1 MGKKVLAYSHD
12 FQRMFFN
19 KDLFLIP
26 YYVAKEKGLPLE
38 FCYGYN
44 MGDKEI
50 PNEYRGAT
58 MRTTH
63 RKSVTTLGEIL
74 DSVKFILFQARKID
88 TIFVVGISFIHLLR
102 IYLFKILNP
111 SGNVLI
117 FGDMEP
123 EQADDI
129 VKTDFYKS
137 HGISGIIKQ
146 WLADYCFRNSKLLVA
161 NTSSYK
167 KMLQIY
173 ESRGWKGLL
182 HFYPCLDD
190 EKFNEFGMVRK
201 PWEEKENIMVCVGR
215 IGCYQKNTEMLLEA
229 LKSIDLKD
237 WKIYMIGPITNSF
250 ALNENGDFQKVIDK
264 FFEECPQHKDKLI
277 FTGIIYDKK
286 EIFDYYNRAKI
297 LLSTSRHEGFANTY
311 SEAAAFGCY
320 VISTDVGGADVGSNN
335 WQFGTKI
342 EQEEAKMFASTLND
356 ILDERKKIDITKSL
370 SLHDISY
377 SYKVNNGLLLKMG
390 L

>member
-1 MGKKVLAYSHD
+1 MKVLAYSHD
-12 FQRMFFN
+12 FQRMYFN

-26 YYVAKEKGLPLE
+26 YYVAKAKGMALE

-44 MGDKEI
+44 MGDNEI
-50 PNEYRGAT
+50 PSKYRGAT
-58 MRTTH
+58 IRTTH
-63 RKSVTTLGEIL
+63 RKAVTTMGEIL
-74 DSVKFILFQARKID
+74 DSIKFILLQPRKID
-88 TIFVVGISFIHLLR
+88 TLFVVGISFIHLLR
-102 IYLFKILNP
+102 IYLFKTLNT

-123 EQADDI
+123 EQAKDI
-129 VKTDFYKS
+129 VNTDLYRTN
-137 HGISGIIKQ
+137 GISDKIKQ

-161 NTSSYK
+161 NTEAYNT
-167 KMLQIY
+167 MLQIY
-173 ESRGWKGLL
+173 ESRGWEGLL

-190 EKFNEFGMVRK
+190 EKFDEYGIVRK
-201 PWEEKENIMVCVGR
+201 SWEEKENIMVCVGR

-229 LKSIDLKD
+229 LKSVELKD

-250 ALNENGDFQKVIDK
+250 AINENDVFQKKIDK

-277 FTGIIYDKK
+277 FTGIIYDRK
-286 EIFDYYNRAKI
+286 EIFNYYNRAKI

-342 EQEEAKMFASTLND
+342 EQEDVKRLTQTLNS
-356 ILDERKKIDITKSL
+356 IINEEFVFPLKNTSSIKEFYYSTKIKTI
-370 SLHDISY
+370 I
-377 SYKVNNGLLLKMG
+377 
-390 L
+390 